1 MYSPGYFTRSPISGL
16 QSLRF
21 SCSESLAPISGPGVH
36 QHLLTYCWTFVV
48 AFLTGPFG
56 LAIAVHLVGPE
67 KIQNMP
73 FLDIFFHTLKWGF
86 APALVGVYISYY
98 LDRQTCHDLPDI
110 NHSYSTVGWRLL
122 NCIGFAAITLFLLF
136 PPLLALQAET
146 GAAWDTPK
154 LRFVAS
160 GTTFFIAFGL
170 ALAAQFALR
179 KGTKEASPVLA
190 PRTS

>member
-1 MYSPGYFTRSPISGL
+1 M
-16 QSLRF
+16 
-21 SCSESLAPISGPGVH
+21 
-36 QHLLTYCWTFVV
+36 HLLKYCWAFVV
-48 AFLTGPFG
+48 AFLAGPFG
-56 LAIAVHLVGPE
+56 LALAAHLVGPE
-67 KIQNMP
+67 KYQNMP
-73 FLDIFFHTLKWGF
+73 FLEVFFHTLNWGF

-98 LDRQTCHDLPDI
+98 LDRQTCDDLPNI

-122 NCIGFAAITLFLLF
+122 NCIGFAAITLFLLL

-179 KGTKEASPVLA
+179 TGTEEASPVLM
-190 PRTS
+190 PRTN